1 MLISF
6 EYILILF
13 FFFFNSIIF
22 LLLVTLAFI
31 CGKRTK
37 DFSKLSAYECGFKS
51 FSDTRRPFDVHF
63 YLITILYLIFDLEA
77 LYLFPFVVS
86 ISVINFMGF
95 ISIFIFLL
103 LIILGFIFD
112 WRQGALKWSY

>member
-1 MLISF
+1 MIISF
-6 EYILILF
+6 EYIFILF
-13 FFFFNSIIF
+13 FFFFNIFIFII
-22 LLLVTLAFI
+22 LVGLAFI

-63 YLITILYLIFDLEA
+63 YLISILYLIFDLEA

-86 ISVINFMGF
+86 TTIVSLIGF
-95 ISIFIFLL
+95 ISVFIFLF

-112 WRQGALKWSY
+112 